1 MSSKVKSAISFRE
14 LKDELLHIV
23 AGMDNDDEGEEYI
36 QDIERLIHRIDTEAI
51 TYGSGKS
58 TPGADDAHK
67 MPWKQYWR
75 YEFAKA
81 VLTVCAQDQGTDS
94 AARDAMSYADAML
107 EALQEGAE

>member
-14 LKDELLHIV
+14 LKEKLFLIAARAIDTPRDMLAEELVEL
-23 AGMDNDDEGEEYI
+23 AN
-36 QDIERLIHRIDTEAI
+36 RIDTEAI
-51 TYGSGKS
+51 TYGPGKA

-81 VLTVCAQDQGTDS
+81 VLPVCAQDQGTDS

-107 EALQEGAE
+107 EALQEDKG